1 MSLTLLQPLAV
12 AGTAAAL
19 TPFNVAAA
27 AAHYTDQ
34 ALQSSLIFLT
44 AFGVTRLAHVNDQ
57 PVAAWGPVL
66 ATPRRPDADT
76 LACYLQAIQAQES
89 VAAETPAPAAAE
101 TPALAAVETPVLTAV
116 ETPALAAVE
125 TPVLTAVETPAPAA
139 PVGQVAPTG
148 RIAQAQSQTLTAWAQ
163 AGLFTDWVWY
173 FDGHTI
179 EYTGAAAIGKT
190 LHGTKHI
197 SVKAVDEYCLFNH
210 LPGLT
215 CYFPTSVP
223 YASAL
228 RQMLAQAQAALP
240 PAQRIRKLA
249 FDKEGW
255 DAELLTWLSA
265 EQHIIPLTWVKA
277 TAPNQA
283 LLAGVPDDAFVTAAA
298 GCTVGKSGEE
308 QTVQRVADVD
318 LAFAALGRQRVV
330 VLETTRGTRLG
341 IFTTAL
347 RPADA
352 PLADER
358 VMTTIAVLET
368 MRGKQRI
375 ENDFKVRRHEL
386 ASDALPSH
394 AVQISQSTAPYD
406 LAAAQAQAT
415 RAEQRLTKYQAA
427 RQQHQALLAQGTLG
441 QPEFKTLETRITR
454 LETQTVREQASLAQ
468 DLADVQT
475 DPTTGQTTLTRAS
488 VVLDVRKLTILNLF
502 KDHTLVALH
511 LLAHLLGLDG
521 AGPARLRREFLAHG
535 DRLEF
540 DHGNHILTV
549 FAKPFPRARTQRAYE
564 WLCAQLN
571 IRPVTFMRD
580 GIAYRVRFSW

>member
-1 MSLTLLQPLAV
+1 LSLTLLNPLDV
-12 AGTAAAL
+12 AGTTAAL

-27 AAHYTDQ
+27 NDRYTDL
-34 ALQSSLIFLT
+34 ALQTSLLFLT

-57 PVAAWGPVL
+57 PVAAWGAVL
-66 ATPRRPDADT
+66 DTPRRPDADT
-76 LACYLQAIQAQES
+76 LAQYIQAIQAQES
-89 VAAETPAPAAAE
+89 AAA
-101 TPALAAVETPVLTAV
+101 
-116 ETPALAAVE
+116 
-125 TPVLTAVETPAPAA
+125 ETPAPAA
-139 PVGQVAPTG
+139 PVGQVAPGG
-148 RIAQAQSQTLTAWAQ
+148 RMAQAQSQTLTAWAQ
-163 AGLFTDWVWY
+163 AGLFTDAVWY

-190 LHGTKHI
+190 LHGTKHL

-223 YASAL
+223 YAQAL

-240 PAQRIRKLA
+240 PGQRIRKLA

-255 DAELLTWLSA
+255 DAELLTWLSV

-277 TAPNQA
+277 TAPNRA
-283 LLAGVPDDAFVTAAA
+283 LLDSVPDDAFVTAAA
-298 GCTVGKSGEE
+298 GCTVGKDDAE

-318 LAFAALGRQRVV
+318 LAFAELGRQRVV
-330 VLETTRGTRLG
+330 VLETASGTRLG

-347 RPADA
+347 RPAVA

-358 VMTTIAVLET
+358 VMTMIAVLET
-368 MRGKQRI
+368 MRCKQRI

-394 AVQISQSTAPYD
+394 AVQISQHTEPYD
-406 LAAAQAQAT
+406 LAAAQAQAR
-415 RAEQRLTKYQAA
+415 RAEKRQVKYQAD
-427 RQQHQALLAQGTLG
+427 RQQHQDLLAQGTLG
-441 QPEFKTLETRITR
+441 QAEFKILETRTTR
-454 LETQTVREQASLAQ
+454 LQTQTEQEQASLAQ
-468 DLADVQT
+468 DLADVQI
-475 DPTTGQTTLTRAS
+475 DPTTGQTTLTREV

-502 KDHTLVALH
+502 KDHTLVLLH
-511 LLAHLLGLDG
+511 LLAHLLGLGG

-540 DHGNHILTV
+540 DHVNHILTV

-564 WLCAQLN
+564 WLCVQLN
-571 IRPVTFMRD
+571 TRPVTFMRD
-580 GIAYRVRFSW
+580 GIEYRVRFSW

>member
-1 MSLTLLQPLAV
+1 MSLTLLNPLDV
-12 AGTAAAL
+12 AGTATAL

-27 AAHYTDQ
+27 DDHYTDQ

-76 LACYLQAIQAQES
+76 LAQYVQAIQAQES
-89 VAAETPAPAAAE
+89 VAAESPTPAATEA
-101 TPALAAVETPVLTAV
+101 
-116 ETPALAAVE
+116 
-125 TPVLTAVETPAPAA
+125 PAPVT
-139 PVGQVAPTG
+139 PTGQVAPAG

-163 AGLFTDWVWY
+163 AGLLPDPVWY

-197 SVKAVDEYCLFNH
+197 SVKAVDAYCLFNH

-223 YASAL
+223 YAQAL

-240 PAQRIRKLA
+240 LGQRIRKLA

-255 DAELLTWLSA
+255 DAALLTWLST

-277 TAPNQA
+277 TAPNRA
-283 LLAGVPDDAFVTAAA
+283 LLAGVPDEAFVPAAA

-318 LAFAALGRQRVV
+318 LAFTELGPQRVV

-358 VMTTIAVLET
+358 VMTMIAVLET

-375 ENDFKVRRHEL
+375 ENGFKVRRHEL

-394 AVQISQSTAPYD
+394 ALQISQLTEPYD
-406 LAAAQAQAT
+406 LAAAQAQTT
-415 RAEQRLTKYQAA
+415 RAAKRLTKYQAD
-427 RQQHQALLAQGTLG
+427 RQQYQDLLAQGTLG
-441 QPEFKTLETRITR
+441 QQEFKTLETRITR
-454 LETQTVREQASLAQ
+454 LEAQTVREQASLAQ

-475 DPTTGQTTLTRAS
+475 DPTTGQTTLTREV

-502 KDHTLVALH
+502 KDQTLVALH

-540 DHGNHILTV
+540 DHGNHSLTV

-571 IRPVTFMRD
+571 TRPVTFMRD
-580 GIAYRVRFSW
+580 CAAYRVRFSW